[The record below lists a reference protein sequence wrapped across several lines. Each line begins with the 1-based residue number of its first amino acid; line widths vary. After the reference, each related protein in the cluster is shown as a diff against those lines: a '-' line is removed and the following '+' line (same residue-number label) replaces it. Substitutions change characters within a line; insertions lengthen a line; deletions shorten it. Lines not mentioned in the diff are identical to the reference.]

1 MKRIV
6 LGLLA
11 ATVLSASAWA
21 EETPIA
27 GVRDPRVR
35 SVAYDPVNVVRV
47 QAADL
52 RSTMLQFGDDETIDV
67 VAIGDQAAWS
77 FSKVRNLLF
86 LRPSLYPARRTNAQ
100 VVTLRKDGSQRV
112 YQLDLVPVAAV
123 TLAADGPNQGGVFAI
138 DFRYPTDLA
147 AARRKAAAERTAQIA
162 TERSKQRLET
172 AYFTGVRNWAYVARG
187 SVAIQPAQV
196 SDNGRTTVFRFPGNT
211 RQPAIY
217 EITPDG
223 KEQIAS
229 VTNDS
234 DLVIA
239 HTTARGWRL
248 RTGDEVCDVWNIG
261 FDPVGENPRTGTV
274 LEEVIRTIRGTR

>member
-1 MKRIV
+1 MKRLAI
-6 LGLLA
+6 GLVT
-11 ATVLSASAWA
+11 ATILSVPAWA
-21 EETPIA
+21 EEYPIA
-27 GVRDPRVR
+27 GVHDPRVR
-35 SVAYDPVNVVRV
+35 FVSYDPANVVRV

-67 VAIGDQAAWS
+67 VAIGDQEAWS

-86 LRPSLYPARRTNAQ
+86 LRPSLQPPRRTNAQ
-100 VVTLRKDGSQRV
+100 VVTLRRDGSQRV
-112 YQLDLVPVAAV
+112 YQLDLVPVAAA
-123 TLAADGPNQGGVFAI
+123 TLVSDSPSQGGAFAI

-147 AARRKAAAERTAQIA
+147 AARRKAAAERAGQIA
-162 TERSKQRLET
+162 AEASKQRLES
-172 AYFTGVRNWAYVARG
+172 AYFTGIRNWAYVARG
-187 SVAIQPAQV
+187 SIAIQPSAV
-196 SDNGRTTVFRFPGNT
+196 SDNGKTTVFRFPGNT
-211 RQPAIY
+211 SQPAIY

-229 VTNDS
+229 VTNDN

-248 RTGDEVCDVWNIG
+248 RMGEEVCEVWNVG

-274 LEEVIRTIRGTR
+274 LPEVVRTIRETR